1 MLYSS
6 DSSCFFDRVIMNWEF
21 GQGMYLHTD
30 LAIHSSAQKSE
41 GLHDKSL
48 DLTKVSKLLS
58 VNFVSL
64 SLCTSIT
71 THRLHARRIL
81 SLFWGGRRKEGGS
94 DDLQEEDLFHL

>member
-1 MLYSS
+1 
-6 DSSCFFDRVIMNWEF
+6 MNWEF
-21 GQGMYLHTD
+21 GQGMYVDTD

-48 DLTKVSKLLS
+48 DLTKVSKLFS
-58 VNFVSL
+58 VNFVSP